1 MQNLNKKEKL
11 ILTGILILSGIL
23 FRTFFHIGD
32 NIEFVT
38 SSTLLAGSFLG
49 LSYSLL
55 VPLTIMILSDLI
67 IGNTNIFLFTW
78 SGYFFIGCLS
88 YLSRLSDLERGS
100 KILHATGLG
109 IIATLWFYL
118 WTNFGVWFLDSWGMY
133 PKTFAGLINAYL
145 MGLPFLKYQLI
156 GNLVLVPLSFI
167 ITEFSLSFKTSP
179 VFKRFK
185 KIRVNI

>member
-1 MQNLNKKEKL
+1 MTKKKK
-11 ILTGILILSGIL
+11 LILSGVLILLGLL

-55 VPLTIMILSDLI
+55 VPLLILILSYLF

-78 SGYFFIGCLS
+78 SAYLIIGVMGF
-88 YLSRLSDLERGS
+88 YLQKFNLKKSKSRVLR
-100 KILHATGLG
+100 ITGLG
-109 IIATLWFYL
+109 VMATLWFYL

-133 PKTFAGLINAYL
+133 PRTLAGLTDAYL

-167 ITEFSLSFKTSP
+167 ITEFSLSINTNFVLKWLKT
-179 VFKRFK
+179 KTK
-185 KIRVNI
+185 ANI